1 MNKQEEKI
9 DFESALSELEL
20 LITKMEENDLSL
32 EESLKDFEKG
42 ISLTRICQSSLKDAE
57 QRVRILTENDEDPLD
72 D

>member
-1 MNKQEEKI
+1 MNKEEEKI

>member
-1 MNKQEEKI
+1 MNKEEEKI

-57 QRVRILTENDEDPLD
+57 QRVRILTENDEAP
-72 D
+72 